1 LNVACID
8 QTKLLLLRIIINL
21 TAGGNIRLEKS
32 DIELISESISG
43 DQDAFAEIVSR
54 YKKLV
59 YSVVYNI
66 MDDKQE
72 VSDVSQEVF
81 IRIYKSMDRYNPE
94 FKFSTWCVKIATN
107 LCLDTLRKRKVTYVP
122 LEDAEGI
129 CSNSETPEDKA
140 LRMER
145 SRRIREAITELP
157 EKYRIPI
164 VLFHQNGMSY
174 EEMVKILNEPMTI
187 IKNRLYRA
195 RLMLREKLMPYR
207 NEEVL

>member
-1 LNVACID
+1 M
-8 QTKLLLLRIIINL
+8 
-21 TAGGNIRLEKS
+21 EKS
-32 DIELISESISG
+32 DIELIKDSISG
-43 DQDAFAEIVSR
+43 DQDAFAEIVAR

-72 VSDVSQEVF
+72 IGDVSQEVF

-107 LCLDTLRKRKVTYVP
+107 LCQDTLRKRKASYVS
-122 LEDAEGI
+122 LEDAEGV
-129 CSNSETPEDKA
+129 CSNLETPEDKA

-145 SRRIREAITELP
+145 SRKIRGAIMELP
-157 EKYRIPI
+157 EKYRIPV

-174 EEMVKILNEPMTI
+174 EEMAKILNEPMTI

-195 RLMLREKLMPYR
+195 RLMLREKLMPCR
-207 NEEVL
+207 KEEVL